1 MSDFRLSIFRLTAC
15 ASVAYT
21 GVAFPP
27 FSTPY
32 GIVCAFVTQ
41 SSCTGF
47 VPAFPSFQLS
57 SVVTEQVHI
66 HSAFQFNIL
75 MMKRILYLFG
85 ALIYLGSALVP
96 AVLVWRGIVQ
106 YEINVPGRFRVTS
119 PGDIIGLGVSVIVWL
134 SFFVIGCY
142 FLWSAL
148 KPASSRSKNQM
159 LHTKQE
165 SRWFR
170 AGRTSR
176 QIFERGRAMFTKK
189 LWWVL
194 AFGVIFFLASRC
206 NAPQTPF
213 RIIAG
218 SGHSSFEEILKRFG
232 QQNNVDIQ
240 ITYKGSLD
248 IMQMLETGKLDYDAI
263 WDGDSLWTTMGDTQH
278 LIKNR
283 ESIMRSPIVFGVKKP
298 LADKLGWTGREVSVQ
313 EILQGIE
320 QENMRVMMT
329 SATQSN
335 SGASAYLG
343 FLYAFANPQGALTA
357 EDLNKPEVRA
367 AMKKLLGT
375 IDRTSESSGYLRDL
389 FATAYDSFDAM
400 FNYESH
406 IMELNK
412 KLVQSNREPLYLVYP
427 SPGLGIADFPLSYV
441 DHGDAQK
448 QKTFDA
454 LQKYLLS
461 DSVQQEIAAKC
472 RRVGKVGVDQ
482 VDANCFVSAWGADAA
497 RGTTPMRM
505 PDTAVVWQALNLYQT
520 ALRKPSF
527 TIYALDFSG
536 SMSGEGEKQLK
547 QAMSIL
553 LNQDKTSQY
562 LLQASPDDVTM
573 VIFFNNQ
580 TTGSGDLQN
589 YAVTGNK
596 PEDLDKLLSKIE
608 TQQTGGGT
616 NIYQPVALALEYMKR
631 KEIGDRLPA
640 VILMTD
646 GQSNEGNIEQIKS
659 AISSTG
665 LENVP
670 VYGITFGDADDQL
683 KVQKTRMRKLSAEGH
698 DPSNRLRAIEL
709 AQTYGTDLYTG
720 VFYRNPNPPQTYDNF
735 IRQRQQ
741 ALQAKPVAA

>member
-1 MSDFRLSIFRLTAC
+1 MNRVISLFFAAIYFI
-15 ASVAYT
+15 
-21 GVAFPP
+21 VAFVLCGLAIWAANMALHASDMDMVKLLLSACGASLVIVSILAVA
-27 FSTPY
+27 FS
-32 GIVCAFVTQ
+32 
-41 SSCTGF
+41 S
-47 VPAFPSFQLS
+47 
-57 SVVTEQVHI
+57 
-66 HSAFQFNIL
+66 
-75 MMKRILYLFG
+75 
-85 ALIYLGSALVP
+85 LGS
-96 AVLVWRGIVQ
+96 
-106 YEINVPGRFRVTS
+106 
-119 PGDIIGLGVSVIVWL
+119 GLGIEL
-134 SFFVIGCY
+134 
-142 FLWSAL
+142 
-148 KPASSRSKNQM
+148 PRSR
-159 LHTKQE
+159 TVE

-170 AGRTSR
+170 AGRYTGNLFRKGKSVLMR
-176 QIFERGRAMFTKK
+176 KAV
-189 LWWVL
+189 LWIVL
-194 AFGVIFFLASRC
+194 GSVIAFLAIRC
-206 NAPQTPF
+206 MPSPTPF

-248 IMQMLETGKLDYDAI
+248 IMQLLETGNLEYDAI

-298 LADKLGWTGREVSVQ
+298 LAEKLGWTGREVSVQ

-553 LNQDKTSQY
+553 LDQDKASKY

-580 TTGSGDLQN
+580 TTGSGDLEN

-670 VYGITFGDADDQL
+670 VYGITFGDADVSQL
-683 KVQKTRMRKLSAEGH
+683 QKIADLTRGRVFDGTKDLIGAFRK
-698 DPSNRLRAIEL
+698 
-709 AQTYGTDLYTG
+709 
-720 VFYRNPNPPQTYDNF
+720 
-735 IRQRQQ
+735 
-741 ALQAKPVAA
+741 AKGNN